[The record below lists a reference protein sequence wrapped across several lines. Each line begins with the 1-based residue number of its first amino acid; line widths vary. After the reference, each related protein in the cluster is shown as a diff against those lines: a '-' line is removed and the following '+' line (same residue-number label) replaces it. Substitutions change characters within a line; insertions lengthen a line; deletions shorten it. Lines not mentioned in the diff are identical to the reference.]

1 VLDNENKRCAPK
13 PNTKHPTPNSV
24 AKIKPKEEN
33 KTPENEIFS
42 QEGELVADVFETDSH
57 FVVLATIA
65 GVQMKDLDISV
76 EKNMMVIKGQRP
88 DPHENPNKKYFC
100 QECWWG
106 PFSRKIV
113 LPENIETEEASAQ
126 IDKGLLT
133 IKIPKAGDQKKN
145 VEVS

>member
-1 VLDNENKRCAPK
+1 
-13 PNTKHPTPNSV
+13 V